1 MKQSKNESCAELLIL
16 PDGRILVH
24 NLTRPVAELLRELN
38 PGCEQIVSR
47 AKSQNAAADVT
58 RLSLQFNK

>member
-1 MKQSKNESCAELLIL
+1 MKTIARKSPVETELLIL

-38 PGCEQIVSR
+38 PGCEQIASR
-47 AKSQNAAADVT
+47 LKHHASPKHE
-58 RLSLQFNK
+58 LSD